1 MNGYS
6 GTTQHGRTFKFNPSL
21 TDLPDTV
28 GMLKNGLL
36 KNNFIIFS

>member
-6 GTTQHGRTFKFNPSL
+6 GTTQHGRTFTFNPSL

-28 GMLKNGLL
+28 GKLEIV
-36 KNNFIIFS
+36 F